1 MDIYNSIAREN
12 WVSVLRV
19 KFCVS
24 VVNKNIF
31 SWKYRLGSSEW
42 WAFISHWRC
51 VWICTYDGRWIW
63 IGWWLC
69 GRGGRKRCIISSIF
83 KIMRKSWK
91 GVVKKEREIK
101 YIYCCCIKKKK
112 YSFASTLFY
121 LAGII
126 CAYRKYTNRIKKC
139 FAGIFWF

>member
-1 MDIYNSIAREN
+1 M
-12 WVSVLRV
+12 SVLRV

-51 VWICTYDGRWIW
+51 VWICTYDGVDEFE
-63 IGWWLC
+63 L
-69 GRGGRKRCIISSIF
+69 GGDYEDVDEGNVTPSVVFSKLW
-83 KIMRKSWK
+83 KSWK

-101 YIYCCCIKKKK
+101 YIYCCCIKKNILLRLP
-112 YSFASTLFY
+112 SF
-121 LAGII
+121 II
-126 CAYRKYTNRIKKC
+126 PGRYNNMCVSEIYECTNRIKKC
-139 FAGIFWF
+139 FAGNFWF